1 MIQMVLGAQGDGEQI
16 QIDAKLFKYIT
27 DAKINNFVNAI
38 IQFSE
43 KKIRAMRTN
52 MIKKLHLGYD
62 KTTQVQYKCLHL

>member
-1 MIQMVLGAQGDGEQI
+1 MVLGAQGDGEQI

-27 DAKINNFVNAI
+27 DAKINKFVNAI

-43 KKIRAMRTN
+43 KKIIAMRTN

>member
-1 MIQMVLGAQGDGEQI
+1 MVLDAEGDGEQI
-16 QIDAKLFKYIT
+16 QIDAKLLKHIT
-27 DAKINNFVNAI
+27 DAKINKFVTAI

-43 KKIRAMRTN
+43 KNTIAMRTN